1 MIDYRKFFLDLD
13 TYEKQAEIDRQKKK
27 LVELFE
33 QIKKQQVLI
42 NELTILKRIIDKHA
56 QEGSADGY

>member
-1 MIDYRKFFLDLD
+1 MIDYKKFFLDLD
-13 TYEKQAEIDRQKKK
+13 THEKQAEIDRQKKK

-42 NELTILKRIIDKHA
+42 NELTLLKRIIDKHA
-56 QEGSADGY
+56 QEGSPDGY